1 MHSSPTH
8 AVRENVCGTA
18 LTTFSCTVS
27 QHITDL
33 STAVQYCTV
42 PHRTNIFFRCLC
54 VESGQYNSTVGTHSK
69 ELIFIHLNASVEQ
82 QDNYYTDCTAV
93 AVRTE
98 AILRIVPSTV
108 HILLCTVTYS
118 TV

>member
-1 MHSSPTH
+1 MHSTPTH

-42 PHRTNIFFRCLC
+42 PHRTNIYF
-54 VESGQYNSTVGTHSK
+54 QYNSTVETHSK
-69 ELIFIHLNASVEQ
+69 ELICIHLNASVEQ

-93 AVRTE
+93 AV
-98 AILRIVPSTV
+98 L
-108 HILLCTVTYS
+108 
-118 TV
+118 

>member
-1 MHSSPTH
+1 MHSTPTH

-33 STAVQYCTV
+33 STVVQYCTV
-42 PHRTNIFFRCLC
+42 PHRTNIIFRCLC
-54 VESGQYNSTVGTHSK
+54 VESGQYNSTVETHSK
-69 ELIFIHLNASVEQ
+69 ELICIHLNASVEQ

-93 AVRTE
+93 VE
-98 AILRIVPSTV
+98 LV
-108 HILLCTVTYS
+108 L
-118 TV
+118 

>member
-1 MHSSPTH
+1 MHSTPTD

-54 VESGQYNSTVGTHSK
+54 VESGQYNSTVETHSK
-69 ELIFIHLNASVEQ
+69 ELICIHLNASVEQ
-82 QDNYYTDCTAV
+82 QDNYYTDCTVSCPLPPKPAGFG
-93 AVRTE
+93 E
-98 AILRIVPSTV
+98 
-108 HILLCTVTYS
+108 
-118 TV
+118 